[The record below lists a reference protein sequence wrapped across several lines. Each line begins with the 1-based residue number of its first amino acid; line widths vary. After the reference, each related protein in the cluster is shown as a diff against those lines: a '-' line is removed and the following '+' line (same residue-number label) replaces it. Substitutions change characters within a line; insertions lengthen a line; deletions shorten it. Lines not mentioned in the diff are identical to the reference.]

1 MGEKKYE
8 VYVYQGSTK
17 VVSFADDV
25 PFMAFHVGDTLNPT
39 FWGVDMIPG
48 LAYKILQIEHM
59 IHADE
64 GPIQHVIF
72 LYTEVKDVAEDGVD
86 LEDF

>member
-1 MGEKKYE
+1 MDDKKYA

-17 VVSFADDV
+17 IASFADET

-39 FWGVDMIPG
+39 FWEIDMMPG
-48 LAYKILQIEHM
+48 LAYKILQIEHVLRANEGAVQ
-59 IHADE
+59 HA
-64 GPIQHVIF
+64 VF
-72 LYTEVKDVAEDGVD
+72 LYTEVKDVAEDGVV